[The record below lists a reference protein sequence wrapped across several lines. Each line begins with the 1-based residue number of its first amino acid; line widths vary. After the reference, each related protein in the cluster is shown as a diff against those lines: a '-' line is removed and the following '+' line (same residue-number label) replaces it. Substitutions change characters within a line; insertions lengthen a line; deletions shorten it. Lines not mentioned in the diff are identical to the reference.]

1 VRQLC
6 TGEVEVGHVRK
17 YVRVRALAATTVAAL
32 LLAGPASAAPP
43 RAGVLVPG
51 ASLGGLRL
59 GMTPAQVRSAWG
71 SGYGTCRGCAAP
83 TWYFT
88 YRPFTKQGAG
98 VAFWKGRVAALYTL
112 WSPPGWLTPRGLA
125 IGDPSAKVT
134 ELYGA
139 MPPEQCFGYSA
150 LLLRHGTTLTAFYI
164 VDQKVYGFGLTQ
176 YGRSPCF

>member
-1 VRQLC
+1 MERPREQ
-6 TGEVEVGHVRK
+6 VEVSHVRK
-17 YVRVRALAATTVAAL
+17 YVRVRALAATTLAAL
-32 LLAGPASAAPP
+32 LLAAPASATPP
-43 RAGVLVPG
+43 HAGVLVPG

-71 SGYGTCRGCAAP
+71 SGYGRCRGCAAP

-98 VAFWKGRVAALYTL
+98 VAFRKGRVAALYTL
-112 WSPPGWLTPRGLA
+112 WSPPGWRTTRGLA

-134 ELYGA
+134 QLYGP